1 MIRPRPTQ
9 RRALLLRALVAA
21 LVAALAL
28 TGCASGGARPA
39 SSDGD
44 LTEDL
49 LAKTC
54 PNDLH
59 LIVDIRQRVKVRVLE
74 VSAAGGT
81 AVVGDVNGPGSWTF
95 PLRYRQ
101 NAVYHALSMDD
112 GRVIGTSSRQRSR
125 TTDTVTLV
133 RQCLKEEPPPAP

>member
-1 MIRPRPTQ
+1 MTRNRLRQTLLPA
-9 RRALLLRALVAA
+9 ALLAA
-21 LVAALAL
+21 LT
-28 TGCASGGARPA
+28 TGCVSSGSRAPGA
-39 SSDGD
+39 DGD
-44 LTEDL
+44 LSEDL

-54 PNDLH
+54 PNELH
-59 LIVDIRQRVKVRVLE
+59 LIVDIRQRVRVRVLE

-81 AVVGDVNGPGSWTF
+81 AVIGDVNGPGSWTF

-112 GRVIGTSSRQRSR
+112 GRVLGTSSRQRSR